1 MTAKQEKS
9 SGGEARFSILEL
21 NQQLFG
27 VDILKSRE
35 VFPLPDIT
43 PVPNT
48 AAFVL
53 GVFNLRGDIFPLID
67 ISGMLEMPLK
77 EPTSTDMVILL
88 EGNGAVIGVLA
99 DRILGVKTLRNDQ
112 IGNPKGVVPKKHL
125 EFIEGVV
132 TDKTAEI
139 FLLNI
144 DRMFASPLLKLT

>member
-9 SGGEARFSILEL
+9 SGGETRFSILEL
-21 NQQLFG
+21 NQQLYG

-53 GVFNLRGDIFPLID
+53 GVFNLRGEIFPLID
-67 ISGMLEMPLK
+67 ISGILQLPLK
-77 EPTSTDMVILL
+77 EVAPTDMVILL
-88 EGNGAVIGVLA
+88 EGNGAVIGVLV
-99 DRILGVKTLRNDQ
+99 DRILGVKTLRHDQ
-112 IGNPKGVVPKKHL
+112 IGNPKGIVPKKQL
-125 EFIEGVV
+125 EFIDGVV
-132 TDKTAEI
+132 TDKSEEI
-139 FLLNI
+139 YLLNL